1 MRDSAASFDDLVL
14 FDAEGNAVFTDDF
27 SAGLDGWTTENE
39 SLWYVQEDEGNR
51 YVSGDVLVD
60 VETLL
65 SPEFSPRLDP
75 HFLMLEA
82 AGAKNVRI
90 FFFWDEIQSSGPDDY
105 YWNNMDAMLITARD
119 HGINVLVNIVYAPV
133 WAIAPENRA
142 DAAAK
147 AFPPVDVS
155 DYGNFVAESVR
166 RYKPGGVLAQE
177 QGWDDDY
184 GVTDFQIGHEYNA
197 GRLSG
202 YARTLFA
209 GWMGDLDQYV
219 DMLKEGHDA
228 VKDGCPECVVISGP
242 TTELLK
248 PNYDT
253 QLDPTGERQY
263 LWQGVE
269 DLYANI
275 QARHPGD
282 PNAADMY
289 FDVLSLHV
297 YEWFVYSRYGQN
309 PDLFRDYE
317 FPDYRWY
324 QDRVGKVTEVM
335 EEYGDADKDIWI
347 TEVTFASAD
356 NGDPYRGNLDEAG
369 QAEALDMVY
378 RELSKFDQVK
388 KVFWWY
394 SIDTDT
400 FTGLMRR
407 DMTGKPSYVA
417 FANLSGAI
425 GGEADLDACS
435 LPQVSFVDDEA
446 GTVHIENPAS
456 EDANVVVYADGYLCA
471 AYNIEA
477 EGHWRFQSWG
487 NGATVTVVSN
497 SGHELYVEY
506 TK

>member
-1 MRDSAASFDDLVL
+1 MLAWWKTGGAATDGQACLPGAKKSLAPVYGDPELYSVNTGPGVIKQSDAATRPQLEAFGDFSLEVKVMVTETSARDATAGIYFNRKDEEDVYHLGIFPNEDRWKVYEGANRLLVEDGHYKQGLDQNRWHTLRVDVRDRQAHASIDGIEVTAEPVPLMSDGGGIGIRMRDSAASFDDLVL

-297 YEWFVYSRYGQN
+297 
-309 PDLFRDYE
+309 
-317 FPDYRWY
+317 
-324 QDRVGKVTEVM
+324 
-335 EEYGDADKDIWI
+335 
-347 TEVTFASAD
+347 
-356 NGDPYRGNLDEAG
+356 
-369 QAEALDMVY
+369 
-378 RELSKFDQVK
+378 
-388 KVFWWY
+388 
-394 SIDTDT
+394 
-400 FTGLMRR
+400 
-407 DMTGKPSYVA
+407 
-417 FANLSGAI
+417 
-425 GGEADLDACS
+425 
-435 LPQVSFVDDEA
+435 
-446 GTVHIENPAS
+446 
-456 EDANVVVYADGYLCA
+456 
-471 AYNIEA
+471 
-477 EGHWRFQSWG
+477 
-487 NGATVTVVSN
+487 
-497 SGHELYVEY
+497 
-506 TK
+506 